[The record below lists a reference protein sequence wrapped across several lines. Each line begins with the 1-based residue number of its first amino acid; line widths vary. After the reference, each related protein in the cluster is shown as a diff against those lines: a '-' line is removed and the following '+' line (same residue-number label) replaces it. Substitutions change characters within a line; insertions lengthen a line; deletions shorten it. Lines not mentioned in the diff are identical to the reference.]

1 LAADVA
7 NAFQKRILEGK
18 SILRDDEL
26 PGDVAVSG
34 PDYAGRDSEALGC
47 NPMKRV
53 RRKWQEEK
61 IYVAMHEAAIHVQR
75 S

>member
-1 LAADVA
+1 MP
-7 NAFQKRILEGK
+7 FKSGSEKGK
-18 SILRDDEL
+18 SILRDDDL

-34 PDYAGRDSEALGC
+34 SDDAGRDSEALGC

-61 IYVAMHEAAIHVQR
+61 IYVEIHEAIHVQR
-75 S
+75 T